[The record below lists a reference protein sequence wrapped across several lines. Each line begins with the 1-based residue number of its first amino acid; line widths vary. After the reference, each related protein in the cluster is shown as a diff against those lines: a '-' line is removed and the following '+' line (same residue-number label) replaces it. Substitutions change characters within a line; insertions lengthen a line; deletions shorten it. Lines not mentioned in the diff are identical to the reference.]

1 MGTKKRP
8 QVVVVTGASAGV
20 GRATVRAFAE
30 QGAHIGLLARD
41 RDRLEATRVEVEA
54 AGGVGLVVPTDMA
67 DAQQVDDAAAGVEAA
82 FGPIDVWVNCAFTS
96 VFSPVSEL
104 RPEEVR
110 RVTEVTYL
118 GYVHGTMA
126 ALRGMTPRNRGT
138 IVQVSSALAYRSIPL
153 QAAYCGAKHAILGFT
168 DSLRCELYHE
178 HSKVRL
184 TAVHLPAVNT
194 PQFDWVLSRLPRRPK
209 PAGTIY
215 QPEVAARAI
224 LWAAQHNGREI
235 TVGLPAVVAIYGT
248 RIAPGL
254 LDRYLGKTG
263 YDAQQADEP
272 DTPDRPNNLW
282 QPVAGDPGAHGRFDS
297 TSRGASP
304 QFWATTHQAWLLAG
318 TAAGVA
324 GAVLWRRN
332 A

>member
-30 QGAHIGLLARD
+30 QGARIGLLARD
-41 RDRLEATRVEVEA
+41 RDRLDATRTEVEA
-54 AGGVGLVVPTDMA
+54 AGGAGLVVPTDMA
-67 DAQQVDDAAAGVEAA
+67 DAQQVEEAAAAVEAA

-96 VFSPVSEL
+96 VFSPESEL

-126 ALRGMTPRNRGT
+126 ALRRMTPRNRGT

-168 DSLRCELYHE
+168 DSLRCELHHE

-184 TAVHLPAVNT
+184 TAVHLPGVNT

-224 LWAAQHNGREI
+224 LWAAQHNRREI
-235 TVGLPAVVAIYGT
+235 TVGLPAVAAIYGT

-272 DTPDRPNNLW
+272 DAPDRPNNLW

-297 TSRGASP
+297 TSRGSSP
-304 QFWATTHQAWLLAG
+304 QFWAATHQAWLLAG

-324 GAVLWRRN
+324 GAALWRRN